1 MKKTIRFTDIKID
14 KDGVSFVVLVM
25 QGTILLYKSKTY
37 YVKFD
42 RDVKIYN
49 STFIDMVQFI
59 TRAWVNRK
67 VIRNYNVVVDLEPDL
82 DVADARKDYGNYVMV
97 HSLGLTDNGVSMLL
111 DKTVDYTV
119 LTLANFKVAGL
130 QQRHAD
136 AIEAEVS
143 LPQTIDNAIKFNID
157 HDSSFQVAAMLL
169 VDGLRAKM
177 MFNGSVDEYKS
188 PTYKFGTNFSS
199 CTATFVNV
207 SLAAMMMNMKLDLD
221 NFWKRFLDCSALPHF
236 KDFRRLMMA
245 LCADKMLGLGYM
257 TDKRVREYLQRR
269 QIRLDGWEKLQW
281 WYDRE
286 FKKATPRIPS
296 DAVVP
301 LLNIGKD
308 FMYTFFDRA
317 EDRQQLDAVYAM
329 LDDPQYAETVQECR
343 KEFKLFDKSKLENAF
358 GGDQAAIAAVSAK
371 IDQLEAQISSAT
383 AV

>member
-14 KDGVSFVVLVM
+14 KGGVSFVILVM
-25 QGTILLYKSKTY
+25 QGMILLYKSKTY
-37 YVKFD
+37 YVKFN

-59 TRAWVNRK
+59 MHAWANRK

-82 DVADARKDYGNYVMV
+82 DVTEVRKDYGNYVMID
-97 HSLGLTDNGVSMLL
+97 SLGLTDNGVSMLL
-111 DKTVDYTV
+111 DKTIDYTA

-169 VDGLRAKM
+169 IDDLHAKM
-177 MFNGSVDEYKS
+177 LFNGSVDEYKS
-188 PTYKFGTNFSS
+188 PTYKFGTNVSI
-199 CTATFVNV
+199 CTSTFVNGA
-207 SLAAMMMNMKLDLD
+207 LGAAMMNMKLDLD

-236 KDFRRLMMA
+236 KDFRRLMIA
-245 LCADKMLGLGYM
+245 LCADKMLGFGYM
-257 TDKRVREYLQRR
+257 TDERIREYLQFR
-269 QIRLDGWEKLQW
+269 QIKLDKWEKLQW

-296 DAVVP
+296 DTIIP
-301 LLNIGKD
+301 LLNISKD
-308 FMYTFFDRA
+308 FMYRFFDRA
-317 EDRQQLDAVYAM
+317 EDRQQLDAIYAM
-329 LDDPQYAETVQECR
+329 LDDPQYAEMVQECR
-343 KEFKLFDKSKLENAF
+343 KEFKLFDKSKLESAF
-358 GGDQAAIAAVSAK
+358 GDDKTSSDAISEK
-371 IDQLEAQISSAT
+371 MDLIEQ
-383 AV
+383 